1 VEDLALPVGPSG
13 RCHAAASRRLQQSAG
28 SRSGLL
34 AGLAVVAV
42 GLAAYRFTLWSL
54 AADLR
59 LDTPLAYLPLIP
71 LFSAYLAVDAVR
83 RQRGEAPPAREGAID
98 ALVGLPLMI
107 VALLLV
113 TALPVISSTYYWSD
127 RPDVLSLAL
136 FLIGAT
142 TLCFG
147 LGWVWRLRWAFVF
160 LLLMWPGLY
169 LHALTGVLSG
179 FSSSTNGVLNILVR
193 HLPLGAHLGGTSG
206 LLVVQQAGS
215 GIPLQISVSSAC
227 AGSDTGLGF
236 ALVGGA
242 VLVTRRGAV
251 WRRVLWL
258 GVGLLAAFALNVA
271 RIASILLIAR
281 HGSARFA
288 LEGYHA
294 TVGLVAFTVLL
305 ITMVV
310 LLPRFGLHLPDAA
323 GAASPARE
331 TKLVRGQTT
340 STAPHR
346 AGRLGVVPAALDG
359 SETRPAPS
367 PTARRAALA
376 KRIDAPPPVERP
388 SGSAGHVSLSGAAA
402 VVAARVRRD
411 RTAELG
417 TRPALA
423 ANAAAA
429 GPVGPRRG
437 RWWVRPLT
445 VALLA
450 LVCGV
455 ADSQLGPY
463 AAFAD
468 GAGAPRVQAFSSGQL
483 PTGWSAEA
491 VATYPWAGQY
501 FGGGTNWT
509 RYLLS
514 STSGGAVT
522 ADVVITPDRSAF
534 DAYGVQSCFLFHRYQ
549 VLTHDRA
556 DLGAGVTGLS
566 LDYSTAANRWA
577 TVSWA
582 WPVLVSGRTEYER
595 VLLTVPAGTT
605 LRTAAP
611 PLSTPVRS
619 TGLMSRVVLRITDTV
634 TSHRA
639 AAPAPTEYRS
649 ANAGLLGVAR
659 GLVGTAVAGA
669 AS

>member
-1 VEDLALPVGPSG
+1 MDGSGPPLTASGSALAIRSG
-13 RCHAAASRRLQQSAG
+13 RQRAVV
-28 SRSGLL
+28 RSGLL
-34 AGLAVVAV
+34 TPFAVVLV
-42 GLAAYRFTLWSL
+42 GVAAYRFTLWSL

-59 LDTPLAYLPLIP
+59 LDTPLAYLPLLP

-83 RQRGEAPPAREGAID
+83 RQRGAAPPTREGAID

-136 FLIGAT
+136 FLLGAT

-147 LGWVWRLRWAFVF
+147 LGWVWRLRWAFGF

-179 FSSSTNGVLNILVR
+179 FSSATNGVLDVLVR
-193 HLPLGAHLGGTSG
+193 HLPLGAHLGGTPG
-206 LLVVQQAGS
+206 LLVVRQAGS
-215 GIPLQISVSSAC
+215 GLPLQISVSSAC

-236 ALVGGA
+236 VLVGGA

-251 WRRVLWL
+251 WRRLVWL
-258 GVGLLAAFALNVA
+258 AVGLVAAFALNVA

-294 TVGLVAFTVLL
+294 TVGLVVFTVLL
-305 ITMVV
+305 VAMVV
-310 LLPRFGLHLPDAA
+310 LLPRFGLHLPEGD
-323 GAASPARE
+323 GAPQASVEPPP
-331 TKLVRGQTT
+331 LRGQITA
-340 STAPHR
+340 TAP
-346 AGRLGVVPAALDG
+346 GPGDSVPAAPGPLRPRPSPTRRRRPDG
-359 SETRPAPS
+359 GRADASRVAELPTRPAGD
-367 PTARRAALA
+367 AGLRA
-376 KRIDAPPPVERP
+376 
-388 SGSAGHVSLSGAAA
+388 AAA
-402 VVAARVRRD
+402 VVAARVSRD

-417 TRPALA
+417 TAGPPRTG
-423 ANAAAA
+423 AAAPA
-429 GPVGPRRG
+429 PPVRMGRG
-437 RWWVRPLT
+437 RGWTRLFA

-483 PTGWSAEA
+483 PAGWSAEA

-509 RYLLS
+509 RYQLS
-514 STSGGAVT
+514 STAGGVVT

-556 DLGAGVTGLS
+556 ELGAGVTGLS
-566 LDYSTAANRWA
+566 LDYSTSADQWA

-595 VLLTVPAGTT
+595 VLLTAAAGTT
-605 LRTAAP
+605 LPAATAPVSA
-611 PLSTPVRS
+611 PVRS
-619 TGLMSRVVLRITDTV
+619 PGLVSQVVVRITDTV
-634 TSHRA
+634 TGHHDVA
-639 AAPAPTEYRS
+639 VAPTAYRS
-649 ANAGLLGVAR
+649 ANAGLLGVAQ
-659 GLVGTAVAGA
+659 GLVRTAVAQTA
-669 AS
+669 P